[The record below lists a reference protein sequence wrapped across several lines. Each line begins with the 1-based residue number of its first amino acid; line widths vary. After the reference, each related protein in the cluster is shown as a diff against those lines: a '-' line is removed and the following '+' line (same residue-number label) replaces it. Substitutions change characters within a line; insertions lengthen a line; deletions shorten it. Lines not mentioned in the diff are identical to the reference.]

1 MPIDD
6 IQRNFLKTFITDRE
20 FIQARIDE
28 RKTERKDVAARK
40 GDDSGQAHLK
50 KASDDHSGLEAM
62 LKRTGRADDPTSAKS
77 TAQRKTEH
85 LTDIFLR
92 DEDGLNGKKI
102 LNTIAPVT
110 REQIALAKLDIE
122 AAMPDPRKAE
132 IRAAKDAV
140 ARAKFAAG
148 YVQERLMSFRGSNQA
163 GGQDYRSAKN
173 AALERLSAEA
183 GEQHLSH
190 YASRHGPQ
198 TALDE
203 HAARIATGFAPDD
216 PRPAGVGQQ
225 TVQTR
230 NWVGDDGTVHGPETV
245 TVPDV
250 RELGPHAVGNASRT
264 GTPEAG
270 LYMVEDALSD
280 AHAARSDGSARDGDK
295 FVKTTKNAPD
305 GAIVGDA
312 VALKKVGDEYQDE
325 HGVRLPGA
333 KGLQTA
339 EQLTPEKI
347 ASAEKRKRNAA
358 KQAMGNAAWN
368 ALNPAQQLATGTLDA
383 TELAAAVLA
392 AQNAEKSDADK
403 AEIIE
408 KRAKAVMI
416 DREVRSSKVI
426 LVAEPDGGFRTI
438 TAFPDA
444 SVEVSKFENETG
456 AQRHA
461 APSNEVQAIRQAA
474 REAATTA
481 ERATKARDDKAA
493 EVQDSLA
500 DSFDA
505 ITARPALQTEYKSFF
520 HGAESHA
527 QAVADKA
534 KSADVLAKATQ
545 LETKLAA
552 DLASMQADLATARTA
567 ATQAT
572 AARGPK
578 TGANWKN
585 QDLRIAEGQAKQR
598 VADAETAVT
607 ALQARLDAA
616 TQRKADVKKIDDENV
631 TALAGAVADRDKR
644 RQAAIANGGDDGE
657 LDRIAAAAA
666 ALTTRQADLEKLN
679 TEQAAATAAS
689 KLATDLSIQKNDE
702 MHAGA
707 SAPTDANVASER
719 AERADSLRAALAQGP
734 AELEKVKKAW
744 IAEIE
749 TVALMF
755 ADDADRRKANLDELK
770 DDIDTA
776 SEQLDLRKAAL
787 EDAERRRDAEEPGT
801 PERVKAEEDVAAAEA
816 AARQAETRHKL
827 LRGRERDAQSRDAWQ
842 ERQDGQSIALAK
854 ARVETTAAETLAEDA
869 EASGAAPEA
878 VAAAKALAARRR
890 AEEAVAEKR
899 QAMTVAIGEHRDLR
913 KSRRMME
920 LEKARLDQRVQDAK
934 DRIAGA
940 APPLSPEI
948 EKLRDETLPQLEAR
962 CTRVANMASGAIRA
976 EREAKT
982 IERKAVEALM
992 GAKAALAELDDPGH

>member
-40 GDDSGQAHLK
+40 DDGSGQEHLK
-50 KASDDHSGLEAM
+50 TVSDDHGKLEAM

-77 TAQRKTEH
+77 TAERKTEH
-85 LTDIFLR
+85 LTDVFLR

-173 AALERLSAEA
+173 AALERLSGEA

-203 HAARIATGFAPDD
+203 HAARIATGYAPDD
-216 PRPAGVGQQ
+216 PRPSGVGDQ

-230 NWVGDDGTVHGPETV
+230 NWVDDDGTAHGPETV

-295 FVKTTKNAPD
+295 FVKTTRNAPD

-312 VALKKVGDEYQDE
+312 VFLEKVGDQYRDE
-325 HGVRLPGA
+325 HGAQLPSA
-333 KGLQTA
+333 KGLQSDQ
-339 EQLTPEKI
+339 QLLPDKI
-347 ASAEKRKRNAA
+347 AKAEKAKRTAA
-358 KQAMGNAAWN
+358 RTAMGNAAWN
-368 ALNPAQQLATGTLDA
+368 LLSPDQQLATGVLDA
-383 TELAAAVLA
+383 TEMAAAVHA
-392 AQNAEKSDADK
+392 AQAAEKSDLEK
-403 AEIIE
+403 ANIIQE
-408 KRAKAVMI
+408 RAKAVMI

-444 SVEVSKFENETG
+444 SVEGSEFENETG
-456 AQRHA
+456 ALRGA
-461 APSNEVQAIRQAA
+461 AYTNEVQAIRQAA
-474 REAATTA
+474 REATTKA
-481 ERATKARDDKAA
+481 EQATKARDDKAA
-493 EVQDSLA
+493 EVQNSLA

-505 ITARPALQTEYKSFF
+505 ITAQPALQSEYNSFF

-527 QAVADKA
+527 QAEADKA
-534 KSADVLAKATQ
+534 KSADILAKATQ
-545 LETKLAA
+545 LETKLTA
-552 DLASMQADLATARTA
+552 DLASMQADLATVRAA

-572 AARGPK
+572 LARGSK

-598 VADAETAVT
+598 VEDAEAAVT

-616 TQRKADVKKIDDENV
+616 TQRKTDVKKIHDENV
-631 TALAGAVADRDKR
+631 TALAGALADRDKR
-644 RQAAIANGGDDGE
+644 RQEAIDKGGDGGE
-657 LDRIAAAAA
+657 LDRIAATAV
-666 ALTTRQADLEKLN
+666 ALTTRQAELEKLN
-679 TEQAAATAAS
+679 TEQAAATAAA

-719 AERADSLRAALAQGP
+719 AERADSLRKALEQGP
-734 AELEKVKKAW
+734 EELDRLKQAW
-744 IAEIE
+744 IAEID

-755 ADDADRRKANLDELK
+755 ADDAARRKANLDELK

-776 SEQLDLRKAAL
+776 SEQLDLQKAAL

-801 PERVKAEEDVAAAEA
+801 PERVTAEEDVAKAEA
-816 AARQAETRHKL
+816 AARQAETKHKL
-827 LRGRERDAQSRDAWQ
+827 LRGRERDAQKRDAWQ

-854 ARVETTAAETLAEDA
+854 ARVETIAAETLAENA
-869 EASGAAPEA
+869 EANGAAPEA
-878 VAAAKALAARRR
+878 VAAAKALAARRK
-890 AEEAVAEKR
+890 AEETVAEKR
-899 QAMTVAIGEHRDLR
+899 QEMTVAISEHRDLR
-913 KSRRMME
+913 KSRRLAE
-920 LEKARLDQRVQDAK
+920 LERARLDKRVQDAN

-940 APPLSPEI
+940 VPPLSPEI

-962 CTRVANMASGAIRA
+962 RTRVGNMASGAVRA

-982 IERKAVEALM
+982 TERKAVEALTE
-992 GAKAALAELDDPGH
+992 AKAKLAALDNPGG